1 MQTSAAGI
9 IVTAHLVSQ
18 SQPTVTRVSV
28 LAATLMTALVQQ
40 SRPSNI
46 ITTTTVPVTSTIV
59 GGTSLVSQAHPGGV
73 MLPQGTTVMSP
84 FKATPLIIAAP

>member
-9 IVTAHLVSQ
+9 IATAHLVSTV
-18 SQPTVTRVSV
+18 PTVTRVSV

-40 SRPSNI
+40 SLPSNI